1 MTRIDNSNW
10 TRPLSIIA
18 LAMVVAA
25 SGCSGTGGKKATV
38 HSNSALPN
46 LDGGTTADLDD
57 NQMADVLYAQGRMSE
72 SQGELPRAIECY
84 QEAISLD
91 PKRGD
96 VALRLG
102 MAYDQMGQF
111 ENGKPMYEKALKLD
125 PGNPQVFCAMGYSQ
139 YLQGDFISAERNL
152 RQALAVKKDYQPA
165 HNNLAFL
172 LARTGRTKDALREF
186 HYGGCSEAESYNNVA
201 LACMLDQRLEDAR
214 HHYQLALEV
223 DRTNASAIEGLK
235 KVDIVVAALDRAQRP
250 VGASGGML
258 ASHQSTPPTRPAS
271 APATRQAQ
279 APATGAVAAMPVR
292 TKPTPAVPVAASQ
305 SSSAPL
311 TADNGDSEQAR
322 VRRVP
327 AVTMLPSE
335 GVVRTSQQVFVNDD
349 VEEPT
354 ATECESCQLE
364 LSPGAMQ
371 GDRLGR

>member
-1 MTRIDNSNW
+1 MTRIDSSNW

-18 LAMVVAA
+18 LAVVVAA
-25 SGCSGTGGKKATV
+25 SGCSGAGGKKATA

-46 LDGGTTADLDD
+46 LDAGTTADLDD
-57 NQMADVLYAQGRMSE
+57 TQTADVLYAQGRMSE
-72 SQGELPRAIECY
+72 SQGNMPQAIECY
-84 QEAISLD
+84 LEAMALD
-91 PKRGD
+91 QKRGD
-96 VALRLG
+96 IALRLA

-111 ENGKPMYEKALKLD
+111 ENGKPMYDKALKLS

-139 YLQGDFISAERNL
+139 YLQEDFISAERNL

-172 LARTGRTKDALREF
+172 LARTGRTKEALREF
-186 HYGGCSEAESYNNVA
+186 HYGGCNEAESYNNVA
-201 LACMLDQRLEDAR
+201 LACMLDQRFQDAQ

-235 KVDIVVAALDRAQRP
+235 KVDLVVAALERSQRP

-258 ASHQSTPPTRPAS
+258 ASHQSAPTTRPAS
-271 APATRQAQ
+271 ATATRQAQ
-279 APATGAVAAMPVR
+279 APATGAVAATPVR

-311 TADNGDSEQAR
+311 TADNGETEQAR

-335 GVVRTSQQVFVNDD
+335 GVVQTSQQFIVSDD
-349 VEEPT
+349 SEEPA

-364 LSPGAMQ
+364 LSPGAMR
-371 GDRLGR
+371 GDRVRR